1 MRDILLKQTRWKE
14 GKEAVDPR
22 QNLQTVGW
30 KKTSSVALVI
40 ALIGPDRKV
49 LIIALYLSL

>member
-1 MRDILLKQTRWKE
+1 MQ
-14 GKEAVDPR
+14 EAVDPL

-49 LIIALYLSL
+49 LIIGLYLLL